1 LTSIG
6 NRNATEQPIL
16 TTRGD
21 SPLIDDLDAR
31 FIALLAAEPRLGMVA
46 CARRLGVARGTAIA
60 RLERLL
66 ASGVVRGFGPEID
79 PAALGYTVTAFTTLE
94 IQQGR
99 GGSVAGDLAQV
110 PEVLEAH
117 TITGPGDVL
126 CRVVARSNAH
136 LQQVI
141 DRVLA
146 IEGIERASTVIA
158 LSQRVPQRVLP
169 LVAQASRHDAGT
181 TTSGRPRRD
190 SG

>member
-1 LTSIG
+1 
-6 NRNATEQPIL
+6 
-16 TTRGD
+16 
-21 SPLIDDLDAR
+21 LIS
-31 FIALLAAEPRLGMVA
+31 LLAAEPRLGMVE

-66 ASGVVRGFGPEID
+66 ASGVVRGLGPEID

-99 GGSVAGDLAQV
+99 GESVAGDLSEV

-126 CRVVARSNAH
+126 CRVVARSNGH

-146 IEGIERASTVIA
+146 IDGIERASTVIA

-169 LVAQASRHDAGT
+169 LVAEATLERVGSTRDRSR
-181 TTSGRPRRD
+181 GRR
-190 SG
+190 

>member
-1 LTSIG
+1 
-6 NRNATEQPIL
+6 
-16 TTRGD
+16 
-21 SPLIDDLDAR
+21 
-31 FIALLAAEPRLGMVA
+31 MVE
-46 CARRLGVARGTAIA
+46 CARRLGVARGTTIA

-66 ASGVVRGFGPEID
+66 ASGVVRGFGPEVD
-79 PAALGYTVTAFTTLE
+79 PAALGYAVTAFTTLE
-94 IQQGR
+94 IEQGR
-99 GGSVAGDLAQV
+99 GESVAGDLSQV

-141 DRVLA
+141 DQVLA

-169 LVAQASRHDAGT
+169 LVAQASRERASRRARGRAGG
-181 TTSGRPRRD
+181 GRAVNNGGWSR
-190 SG
+190 